1 MSFADQYIQT
11 QHFLGQPVRVTQKP
25 DIIVAIPAFNES
37 GIFTTLNS
45 LRGAISVEK
54 VLVIVVINYSVRA
67 TALSKNYNEFVYRI
81 LVDYA
86 QKFDNQVF
94 QVVPLIFRDM
104 PRKHAGAGMARKVAM
119 DSALEVYNAVDDPNG
134 IITSLDADCLVDQY
148 YYSSII
154 DRFKQH
160 PDTHSLTLHFY
171 HNRNGISSELNKAI
185 SEYELYLRYYVLA
198 LRYVGFPYAFHV
210 IGSCFAVKAG
220 AYVKHGGMNKKHAA
234 EDFYFLHKIFP
245 HTKNITNYNTCVSP
259 SSRISTRVPFG
270 TGPAV
275 KSIVDK
281 GEPYVVY
288 AFEIFHELKRLFDNL
303 ETLYT
308 QNAAL
313 ESLAGKAL
321 QAFFDEYDYRS
332 KLDDA
337 LQNSSS
343 LAMFVKRFMQ
353 HFNAFQIVK
362 FLNFS
367 HEKEFYKKGEV
378 RTEFRNYLLAVN
390 EQAESNDLNELL
402 DLALKLE
409 KKILSI

>member
-1 MSFADQYIQT
+1 MAFADKYIET
-11 QHFLGQPVRVTQKP
+11 QHFLGQAISVSQYP
-25 DIIVAIPAFNES
+25 DIIVTIPAVNEP
-37 GIFTTLNS
+37 GILSTLNS
-45 LRGAISVEK
+45 LREAVGEESI
-54 VLVIVVINYSVRA
+54 LVIVVVNYSVRA
-67 TALSKNYNEFVYRI
+67 TAASKEYNEYIYR
-81 LVDYA
+81 LLMDYTT
-86 QKFDNQVF
+86 QINRDKF

-119 DSALEVYNAVDDPNG
+119 DSALEVYNAVDNPNG

-154 DRFKQH
+154 DCFKLH

-171 HNRNGISSELNKAI
+171 HNRNGISRELNKAI

-245 HTKNITNYNTCVSP
+245 HTNNITNYKTCVSP

-281 GEPYVVY
+281 GESYVVY

-308 QNAAL
+308 QNAPL

-321 QAFFDEYDYRS
+321 QAFFDEYDYPS

-362 FLNFS
+362 FLNFA
-367 HEKEFYKKGEV
+367 HEREFYTKGEV
-378 RTEFRNYLLAVN
+378 RMEFRNYLLAVN
-390 EQAESNDLNELL
+390 EQAQSNDLNELL
-402 DLALKLE
+402 DFALILE
-409 KKILSI
+409 KRILSI